1 MKGYLRYG
9 LLVFFFLVL
18 VPSGL
23 MAEDFLSQADALYK
37 QGGLEN
43 IKASIDLY
51 LKAVEKSPNDF
62 DANWK
67 CARAHREYGDKAK
80 EKGLEGWKK
89 ICAKYGK
96 EGLKYAK
103 KAMDLDPDKVQG
115 HYYYGLS
122 VGIYSDGVSIL
133 RAIAEGLKDKTQGG
147 FEKAYE
153 IDKTYNEAGP
163 ILAIGRF
170 WAVLPWP
177 LRDRK
182 KALTFYREYQKTEYF
197 AKKDEGK
204 IYLAELL
211 LALKGK
217 ENRAEAKAL
226 LEKTAQSDDAY
237 FSSWAERLL
246 KELK

>member
-1 MKGYLRYG
+1 MKGYLRYS
-9 LLVFFFLVL
+9 LLVFFFLML
-18 VPSGL
+18 IPSGL

-43 IKASIDLY
+43 IKASIDFY

-80 EKGLEGWKK
+80 KKGLKGWKK

-103 KAMDLDPDKVQG
+103 KAIDLEPDKVQG
-115 HYYYGLS
+115 HYYYGLNA
-122 VGIYSDGVSIL
+122 GIYSDGVSIL
-133 RAIAEGLKDKTQGG
+133 TAIAEGLKDKTQGG

-153 IDKTYNEAGP
+153 IDKSYNEAGP

-170 WAVLPWP
+170 WAVLPWL

-182 KALTFYREYQKTEYF
+182 KALKFYREYQKTEYF

-226 LEKTAQSDDAY
+226 LEKTAQSDDVY

-246 KELK
+246 KKLK